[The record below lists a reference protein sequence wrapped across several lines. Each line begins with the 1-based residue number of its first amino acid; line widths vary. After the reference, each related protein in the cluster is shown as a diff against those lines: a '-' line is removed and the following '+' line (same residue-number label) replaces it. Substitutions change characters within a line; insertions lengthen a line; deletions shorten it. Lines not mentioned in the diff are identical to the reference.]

1 MGKYIVNW
9 ISTSEVLSEDLD
21 KEVRQVY
28 VWLVTS
34 DCKVIV
40 VSKDGDEWQ
49 LPGGKPEPGEDQLKT
64 AVREVYEETGIDISG
79 TTSAMHL
86 FGYQTVKEIDP
97 DQPEYLQVR
106 YVQTM
111 NVRSDEMTLGAHA
124 EDSAQDQSDIIK
136 YVDTVSIED
145 IATRVPWLEGSPEL
159 HAFKSHRLSIKASM

>member
-1 MGKYIVNW
+1 MRAVTWQGKRTV
-9 ISTSEVLSEDLD
+9 SVEEVPNPTLLEPTDAII
-21 KEVRQVY
+21 K
-28 VWLVTS
+28 VTS
-34 DCKVIV
+34 TAICGSDLHLYEVMAPFMEKGDILGHESMGIV
-40 VSKDGDEWQ
+40 QEVGRDVKSVK
-49 LPGGKPEPGEDQLKT
+49 PGNYP
-64 AVREVYEETGIDISG
+64 
-79 TTSAMHL
+79 

-111 NVRSDEMTLGAHA
+111 NIRSDEMTLGAHA